1 MTSQSSKLEKFQR
14 ALCDRLDKTNEKLD
28 RIVALLV
35 SAQLLEECVSPEGE
49 IRDAQQCAEIV
60 VESFSAGLCL
70 TEELTSRTKDIEY
83 QKSEFFVDDDE
94 DEDEEEEDD
103 DSDEDDGPD
112 EPRLFSMAF

>member
-1 MTSQSSKLEKFQR
+1 MTPQSSKLEKFQR
-14 ALCDRLDKTNEKLD
+14 AVCDRLDRTNEKLD
-28 RIVALLV
+28 RVIALLV

-60 VESFSAGLCL
+60 VESYSAGLCL
-70 TEELTSRTKDIEY
+70 TEELTNRTRDIEY
-83 QKSEFFVDDDE
+83 QKSEFFVDD

>member
-14 ALCDRLDKTNEKLD
+14 AVCDRLDRTNEKLD
-28 RIVALLV
+28 RVIALLV

-60 VESFSAGLCL
+60 VESYSAGLCL
-70 TEELTSRTKDIEY
+70 TEELTSRTRDIEY
-83 QKSEFFVDDDE
+83 QKSEFFVDD

>member
-14 ALCDRLDKTNEKLD
+14 AVCDRLDRTNEKLD
-28 RIVALLV
+28 RVIALLV

-60 VESFSAGLCL
+60 VESYSAGLCL
-70 TEELTSRTKDIEY
+70 TEELTSRTRDIEY

-94 DEDEEEEDD
+94 DEEEEDD
-103 DSDEDDGPD
+103 DSDEDEGPD

>member
-14 ALCDRLDKTNEKLD
+14 AVCDRLDRTNEKLD
-28 RIVALLV
+28 RVIALLV

-60 VESFSAGLCL
+60 VESYSAGLCL
-70 TEELTSRTKDIEY
+70 TEELTSRTRDIEY

-94 DEDEEEEDD
+94 DEEEEDH

>member
-14 ALCDRLDKTNEKLD
+14 AVCDRLDRTNEKLD
-28 RIVALLV
+28 RVIALLV

-60 VESFSAGLCL
+60 VESYSAGLCL
-70 TEELTSRTKDIEY
+70 TEELTSRTRDIEY
-83 QKSEFFVDDDE
+83 QKSEFFVDDE
-94 DEDEEEEDD
+94 EDEEEEDD

>member
-14 ALCDRLDKTNEKLD
+14 AVCDRLDKTNEKLD
-28 RIVALLV
+28 RVIALLV

-60 VESFSAGLCL
+60 VESYSAGLCL
-70 TEELTSRTKDIEY
+70 TEELTSRTRDIEY
-83 QKSEFFVDDDE
+83 QKSEFFVDENE
-94 DEDEEEEDD
+94 DEDDEDD

-112 EPRLFSMAF
+112 EPQLFSMAF

>member
-14 ALCDRLDKTNEKLD
+14 AVCDRLDKTNEKLD
-28 RIVALLV
+28 RVIALLV

-60 VESFSAGLCL
+60 VESYSAGLCL
-70 TEELTSRTKDIEY
+70 SDELTSRTKDIEY
-83 QKSEFFVDDDE
+83 QRSEFFVE
-94 DEDEEEEDD
+94 GNEDEEDEDD

-112 EPRLFSMAF
+112 EHRLFSMAF

>member
-14 ALCDRLDKTNEKLD
+14 AVCDRLDRTNEKLD
-28 RIVALLV
+28 RVIALLV

-60 VESFSAGLCL
+60 VESYSAGLCL
-70 TEELTSRTKDIEY
+70 TEELTSRTRDIEY

-94 DEDEEEEDD
+94 DEEEED